1 MKLLTERMFTAR
13 KARVAILLSLLLAAG
28 GCAHRA
34 AKPRDVV
41 RGSTPPDLT
50 GAPDSELQ
58 RHTGERVRLRGQ
70 FSLRGKIGPFILVGG
85 RPVYLVPQG
94 SFSWGEP
101 YASMEGRDVLV
112 TGTLRFAH
120 GAEPTPEAL
129 PEGRAPDHFYFE
141 AETVKV
147 ELSQRAR

>member
-1 MKLLTERMFTAR
+1 MKALAT
-13 KARVAILLSLLLAAG
+13 ILLSLLLAAG

-34 AKPRDVV
+34 SKPREVV
-41 RGSTPPDLT
+41 RGSSIPLDLT

-58 RHTGERVRLRGQ
+58 RHTGERVSLRGR
-70 FSLRGKIGPFILVGG
+70 FSLRGKTGPFILVGG
-85 RPVYLVPQG
+85 RPVYLVPKG

-101 YASMEGRDVLV
+101 YASMEGKDVLV

-141 AETVKV
+141 AETAKV
-147 ELSQRAR
+147 ELSQRAQ